1 MDIKENNLH
10 FIVEGRLFKSSKQY
24 ITGAEVKELAGI
36 PLDAELYLYIRE
48 PYNDELIGNDQK
60 VDLALPGIEGFY
72 TKKPLHIKVD
82 GKLYLWRKQYITGAE
97 LRKLA
102 SVPEEMDI
110 YLDVPGNWEDN
121 LINDNERIDLARPG
135 IERFETR
142 DSQVTIWVN
151 THPHLYNKKQISF
164 EQVVELAYGN
174 YNPSNGFVVSYT
186 RGPIENPRGRMSKG
200 DVVYVQHKMDFHV
213 TDPHLS

>member
-36 PLDAELYLYIRE
+36 PLDAELYLYIRD

-82 GKLYLWRKQYITGAE
+82 GKLYLWRKQYITGADI
-97 LRKLA
+97 RKLA
-102 SVPEEMDI
+102 GIPDDKDL

-121 LINDNERIDLARPG
+121 LINDNEKVDLARPG
-135 IERFETR
+135 IEKFETR
-142 DSQVTIWVN
+142 DSNVTIWVN
-151 THPHLYNKKQISF
+151 SHPHVYNKETISY
-164 EQVVELAYGN
+164 EEVVALAYG
-174 YNPSNGFVVSYT
+174 SYDSSKGYAVAYD
-186 RGPIENPRGRMSKG
+186 RGPVQNPGGLMSKG
-200 DVVYVQHKMDFHV
+200 DVLYVKHKMEFHV
-213 TDPHLS
+213 TNPHLS